1 MPRSDV
7 SHFLRIC
14 QACCRNFEIHFRKC
28 LAVLEASGCPETPSA
43 LLCGK
48 TGVGGDPSDRA
59 AALPE
64 FRYCPLPRACNT
76 WSENTYKIHAKPL

>member
-1 MPRSDV
+1 MYLISFGVARLTAEILRYISETSGSPR
-7 SHFLRIC
+7 
-14 QACCRNFEIHFRKC
+14 AG
-28 LAVLEASGCPETPSA
+28 GCPETPSA

-76 WSENTYKIHAKPL
+76 WSENTYKIHVKAL